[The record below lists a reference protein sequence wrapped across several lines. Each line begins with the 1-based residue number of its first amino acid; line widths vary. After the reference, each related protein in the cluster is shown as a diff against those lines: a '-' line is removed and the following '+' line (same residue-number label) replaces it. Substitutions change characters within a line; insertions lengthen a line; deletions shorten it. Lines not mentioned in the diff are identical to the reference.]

1 MSEMDRQSA
10 AQPNGADKVP
20 AETSH
25 SVASPSRR
33 RLVKLGTVAVP
44 TVATLASR
52 PALAWHCKSP
62 SAWGS
67 EIINP
72 NTSLKTNGAHQSYP
86 DEAWYI
92 SNWASNTARS
102 GVSWLTAKPWDRFFS
117 LYPAIKSAAANNSNN
132 VTIAMLGSIGL
143 NVASVSGTAKVRT
156 VLGTG
161 PGAGTTFQKSVI
173 TAQLNFKTVSGY
185 SQNEMESCLAFDSLK
200 TMASGTYSPSGL
212 GVNWHQ
218 TEIIQFLSEN
228 FFAI

>member
-1 MSEMDRQSA
+1 MSEIDKPPTAQSQA
-10 AQPNGADKVP
+10 EKVP
-20 AETSH
+20 QKASH

-33 RLVKLGTVAVP
+33 RLVKLGGVAVP
-44 TVATLASR
+44 VVATLASQ

-92 SNWASNTARS
+92 SNWANNTARS
-102 GVSWLTAKPWDRFFS
+102 GISWLTATPWSRFFT
-117 LYPAIKSAAANNSNN
+117 LYPTIKSAASNNSSN
-132 VTIAMLGSIGL
+132 VTIAMLSSIGIQ
-143 NVASVSGTAKVRT
+143 VAGANSTAKVRA

-161 PGAGTTFQKSVI
+161 SGAGTPFQKSVI

-185 SQNEMESCLAFDSLK
+185 SQNEMESCLAIDNLK
-200 TMASGTYSPSGL
+200 AMASGSYSPAGL
-212 GVNWHQ
+212 GVNWSQ
-218 TEIIQFLSEN
+218 TDIIRYLSEN
-228 FFAI
+228 YFAL